1 MIHPISADCYA
12 YLHINP
18 TSAIELRH
26 ALLDAEINQV
36 RVHLTD
42 CFQVEV

>member
-1 MIHPISADCYA
+1 MTVKMGMHP
-12 YLHINP
+12 INP